1 MRQKSRF
8 SKIPASILIMT
19 VVVVIVIITIVP
31 DIQKAACAYA
41 ETEQSN
47 IIWLGKDYEYVHNF
61 CEGLA
66 RVNENNMYGFIDKT
80 GKEVIPLNYYVQA
93 YDFNEGLAAVWGGD
107 YQIYDEKGGWPT
119 YGDDCRW
126 GFIDKTGKLVI
137 PFKYDECRS
146 FSEGLAAVRLNDKWG
161 YVDKTGKE
169 VIWLEEGIGENF
181 KEGMARV
188 AYCYEFGFD
197 EFGFIDK
204 TGKVI
209 TTKRYAGAEN
219 FSEGLALVNN
229 DYLYGF
235 IDKTG
240 KEVIPVKFNGALSF
254 SEDLAVVRQGECCG
268 FIDKTGKFVFGMYVG
283 CGPFSEGVALVMNH
297 EDKYG
302 YMDKTG
308 EFIIPLTRDFYISQ
322 DIYLHTF
329 KEDFTIVG
337 YDKYA
342 YMDKTGKQI
351 TPLKYHVAHPFSEG
365 LAAVGI
371 KNKNFEVTWDGTNN
385 SIKLITNKS
394 YTFVGGE
401 VNLWGR
407 PHWKRLVKEST
418 SLEKKPYAQLK
429 S

>member
-1 MRQKSRF
+1 
-8 SKIPASILIMT
+8 
-19 VVVVIVIITIVP
+19 
-31 DIQKAACAYA
+31 
-41 ETEQSN
+41 
-47 IIWLGKDYEYVHNF
+47 
-61 CEGLA
+61 
-66 RVNENNMYGFIDKT
+66 
-80 GKEVIPLNYYVQA
+80 
-93 YDFNEGLAAVWGGD
+93 
-107 YQIYDEKGGWPT
+107 
-119 YGDDCRW
+119 
-126 GFIDKTGKLVI
+126 
-137 PFKYDECRS
+137 
-146 FSEGLAAVRLNDKWG
+146 
-161 YVDKTGKE
+161 
-169 VIWLEEGIGENF
+169 
-181 KEGMARV
+181 MARV

-407 PHWKRLVKEST
+407 PHWKRLVKE
-418 SLEKKPYAQLK
+418 
-429 S
+429 

>member
-1 MRQKSRF
+1 
-8 SKIPASILIMT
+8 
-19 VVVVIVIITIVP
+19 
-31 DIQKAACAYA
+31 
-41 ETEQSN
+41 
-47 IIWLGKDYEYVHNF
+47 
-61 CEGLA
+61 
-66 RVNENNMYGFIDKT
+66 
-80 GKEVIPLNYYVQA
+80 
-93 YDFNEGLAAVWGGD
+93 
-107 YQIYDEKGGWPT
+107 
-119 YGDDCRW
+119 
-126 GFIDKTGKLVI
+126 
-137 PFKYDECRS
+137 
-146 FSEGLAAVRLNDKWG
+146 
-161 YVDKTGKE
+161 
-169 VIWLEEGIGENF
+169 
-181 KEGMARV
+181 MARV